1 MNIHF
6 GDAYRIRLG
15 SRQKNVLG
23 LAIVHDLVVEEV
35 GLRNLLARGLG
46 RCQSE
51 VEDMF
56 EGAFVTNGSVWC
68 LGINGEAGPGILDR
82 HPDIT
87 GSVQ

>member
-1 MNIHF
+1 MELTEEIVNIHS

-15 SRQKNVLG
+15 SR
-23 LAIVHDLVVEEV
+23 
-35 GLRNLLARGLG
+35 
-46 RCQSE
+46 QSE

-56 EGAFVTNGSVWC
+56 EGAFVTNGSVWS

-82 HPDIT
+82 HPDVT